1 MATADEFL
9 KAVKGGDLAAVQGML
24 VQAPHLKNARTDN
37 GVHAAVL
44 AIYYGRKDVADMIL
58 QLAPELTIHDAA
70 TLGDFGRVKQL
81 VAQDSE
87 LVNSLSGD
95 GFTPLGLAA
104 FTGRLEIA
112 EFLLAQGAEVNRA
125 SEDDNKFTAL
135 TGAVANGNAAVVKL
149 LLMHGADPNHLY
161 EGGQFSPLLEAAA
174 EGKVGIVDLLI
185 RHGANVNMKST
196 DGKTPLGIARQNGHT
211 AVVEALESAGATE

>member
-1 MATADEFL
+1 MASAEEFL
-9 KAVKGGDLAAVQGML
+9 KAVKEGDLAAVQGML
-24 VQAPHLKNARTDN
+24 AQAPDLKNARTN
-37 GVHAAVL
+37 KGVHAAVL
-44 AIYYGRKDVADMIL
+44 AIYYGRKDVSDVIL
-58 QLAPELTIHDAA
+58 RHGPDLTIHDAA

-81 VAQDSE
+81 VAQDPE

-112 EFLLAQGAEVNRA
+112 EFLLAQGAEVN
-125 SEDDNKFTAL
+125 SESPDNNQFTAL

-161 EGGQFSPLLEAAA
+161 EGGQFSPLLAAAA
-174 EGKVGIVDLLI
+174 EGKVGIVQLLL
-185 RHGANVNMKST
+185 RHGASVNLKST
-196 DGKTPLGIARQNGHT
+196 DGKSPLGLARQKGHA
-211 AVVEALESAGATE
+211 AVADVLVNAGATE

>member
-1 MATADEFL
+1 MASSEEFL
-9 KAVKGGDLAAVQGML
+9 KAVMGGDVAAVQGML
-24 VQAPHLKNARTDN
+24 AQAPSLKNARTQS

-44 AIYYGRKDVADMIL
+44 AVYYGKRDVAEAIL
-58 QLAPELTIHDAA
+58 QHGPELSIHDAA

-81 VAQDSE
+81 VAQDPE

-112 EFLLAQGAEVNRA
+112 EFLLAQGADVNFV
-125 SEDDNKFTAL
+125 SQGENQFTAL
-135 TGAVANGNAAVVKL
+135 TGAVASGSAPIVKL

-161 EGGQFSPLLEAAA
+161 ESGQFSPLLAAAA

-185 RHGANVNMKST
+185 RHGARVNLKGK
-196 DGKTPLGIARQNGHT
+196 DGKSPLGLAREKGHA
-211 AVVEALESAGATE
+211 AVVEMLVNAGATE